1 MQIGD
6 KFTIKE
12 KILLAKFSLL
22 NIEMMLNGMLNT
34 EPRNASN
41 ANILM
46 IDTELSFK
54 VIIEVNIDIGITLI
68 VANAI

>member
-12 KILLAKFSLL
+12 KILLAMFSLL
-22 NIEMMLNGMLNT
+22 NIEMMLNGMLNK
-34 EPRNASN
+34 EPRNVSN

-46 IDTELSFK
+46 KDTELSFK
-54 VIIEVNIDIGITLI
+54 VIIEVNIDIGITII
-68 VANAI
+68 VAKAI

>member
-22 NIEMMLNGMLNT
+22 NIEMMLNGTKHGT
-34 EPRNASN
+34 EKRKYCKHPYDRY
-41 ANILM
+41 
-46 IDTELSFK
+46 
-54 VIIEVNIDIGITLI
+54 GTL
-68 VANAI
+68 V